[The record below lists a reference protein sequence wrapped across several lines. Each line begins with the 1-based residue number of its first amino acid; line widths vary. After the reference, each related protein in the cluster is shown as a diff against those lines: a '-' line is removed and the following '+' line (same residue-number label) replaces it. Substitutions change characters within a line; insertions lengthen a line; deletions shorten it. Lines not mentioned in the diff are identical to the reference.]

1 MSHYSPKPDPEQ
13 YKDRQDY
20 LRDKREWDKQERQA
34 DLERVQ
40 AAREIAASPWF
51 QKLSLF
57 LVHVVFFAMLS
68 ELIFSEEHRS
78 DFFKTIAD
86 PNPLWSVAK
95 AIGYILLLYIM
106 CIFIS
111 PILLWLIIGGIMIGV
126 LMLFLGML

>member
-57 LVHVVFFAMLS
+57 LGHVVFFAMLS
-68 ELIFSEEHRS
+68 VLIFSEEHRS

>member
-1 MSHYSPKPDPEQ
+1 
-13 YKDRQDY
+13 
-20 LRDKREWDKQERQA
+20 
-34 DLERVQ
+34 
-40 AAREIAASPWF
+40 
-51 QKLSLF
+51 
-57 LVHVVFFAMLS
+57 MLS
-68 ELIFSEEHRS
+68 VLIFSEEHRS